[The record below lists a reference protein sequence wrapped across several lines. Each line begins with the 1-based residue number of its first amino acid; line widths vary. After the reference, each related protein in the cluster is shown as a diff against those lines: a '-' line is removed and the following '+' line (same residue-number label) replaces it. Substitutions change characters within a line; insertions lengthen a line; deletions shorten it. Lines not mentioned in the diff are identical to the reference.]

1 MNNKYGPAPKSMDFG
16 EAIGTCLKKYFVFE
30 GRASKSEFWYFFL
43 AYAVGSFILEIGF
56 QSTQSPALGIILG
69 IVAFGGMIPSV
80 SAACRR
86 LHDINKSG
94 WWQLIPIYNLILWTQ
109 DSSSGTSQ
117 SRSGQYTQTRSS
129 RSRDYSEA
137 PRSRSGKNDL
147 TDELDELQA
156 LYEDGTLSEAQFKK
170 AKKKILG

>member
-1 MNNKYGPAPKSMDFG
+1 MKNRFGPEPKSVDFA

-43 AYAVGSFILEIGF
+43 VYTVGSILLGLIAR
-56 QSTQSPALGIILG
+56 ALMSAPLLILNGLVAYGTIIPML
-69 IVAFGGMIPSV
+69 
-80 SAACRR
+80 SAGCRR
-86 LHDINKSG
+86 MHDINKSG
-94 WWQLIPIYNLILWTQ
+94 WWQLIPIYNLILWAE

-117 SRSGQYTQTRSS
+117 SRSS

-137 PRSRSGKNDL
+137 PRSRSGKKDL
-147 TDELDELQA
+147 TDELEELQE

-170 AKKKILG
+170 AKKKLLK